1 MTAERRLTRFAGV
14 GRQGTLLSRKTPRE
28 AGRWWVVLGLVA
40 IGLVF
45 FGGQGDAGPGK
56 SGQAISGISIQRPTV
71 FTSIEGHTLFDTGGQ
86 AASGTRAD
94 ESSFQVDSLGQVESQ
109 APESPGDTETPHPGP
124 LPQGE
129 REIAPAERYGLW
141 VILPAAVAIVLAIV
155 TRQVLIALPL
165 GILTGA
171 VMVCALQGIRNP
183 FEVVAFSLQHYLFG
197 VLYPLNPANPDDLDQ
212 AYKHLQTLVFTLF
225 IGGMIGLIEAN
236 GGTRAMV
243 ARVTH
248 LMKTRRGGQVGSFGA
263 GLLVFFDDYANCLII
278 GPAMRPVFDKLR
290 ISREKL
296 AYIVD
301 STAAPVAS
309 LFIGTWLAAEIN
321 FLDTALATV
330 REATPA
336 FLAGMDGASA
346 FWGSIP
352 YRTYPILAIFMVFV
366 IAVSGRDFGSMRKA
380 EARAAGGGWEAAGR
394 AEETAADTRHWLLG
408 LLPVLMLIV
417 LTLGLLIKTGYAAC
431 RAEGLAL
438 DFGSWSGF
446 KVAIRNVFG
455 QADTYQALLYAG
467 LSCLVIA
474 LVTTLASRALSLARS
489 TEAITQGM
497 CRIFG
502 AQIIL
507 ILAWGLSSATTDLQL
522 GQVARDYLWDLERRQ
537 LFSAEF
543 LPLAIFLTA
552 AVVSFSTG
560 TSWGTMGILC
570 PTTVA
575 VAAHL
580 LGSLP
585 AEQALPLFYASVGAV
600 LGGAVFGDH
609 CSPIS
614 DTTVL
619 SAMASD
625 CPLEAHV
632 RTQLPYALVTA
643 VVGLVCTS
651 LLGYGLARWKPQL
664 HADYWNVYA
673 GTLLAAVLLGCIVF
687 LVGRRPVAVWRPEGT

>member
-1 MTAERRLTRFAGV
+1 MAEEVGEHDADPVGSGEEEGAGV
-14 GRQGTLLSRKTPRE
+14 AT
-28 AGRWWVVLGLVA
+28 
-40 IGLVF
+40 
-45 FGGQGDAGPGK
+45 GDDA
-56 SGQAISGISIQRPTV
+56 
-71 FTSIEGHTLFDTGGQ
+71 LD
-86 AASGTRAD
+86 SGTA
-94 ESSFQVDSLGQVESQ
+94 SSMSVVQNNG
-109 APESPGDTETPHPGP
+109 PSPGGKNA
-124 LPQGE
+124 
-129 REIAPAERYGLW
+129 IVSPAQRYGLW
-141 VILPAAVAIVLAIV
+141 VIAPAAVAIILAIV
-155 TRQVLIALPL
+155 TRQVLIALPV
-165 GILTGA
+165 GILAGA
-171 VMVCALQGIRNP
+171 VMVCLLKGIHNP
-183 FEVVAFSLQHYLFG
+183 FEVVAYSLQHYLFG
-197 VLYPLNPANPDDLDQ
+197 VLYPLNPTNPDDLDQ

-263 GLLVFFDDYANCLII
+263 GLLVFFDDYANCLIV

-301 STAAPVAS
+301 STAAADAS
-309 LFIGTWLAAEIN
+309 IAIGTWLAAEIN

-330 REATPA
+330 RDATPA
-336 FLAGMDGASA
+336 FLVGMDGASA

-352 YRTYPILAIFMVFV
+352 YRTYPILALFMVLV
-366 IAVSGRDFGSMRKA
+366 IAVTGRDFGSMREA
-380 EARAAGGGWEAAGR
+380 EARAAARGNEGAAETS
-394 AEETAADTRHWLLG
+394 EERAADTSHWLLG
-408 LLPVLMLIV
+408 LLPVLMLVI
-417 LTLGLLIKTGYAAC
+417 LTLGLLFKTGYAAC
-431 RAEGLAL
+431 QAKGLAL
-438 DFGSWSGF
+438 DFGSWGGF

-474 LVTTLASRALSLARS
+474 LVTTLVSRALTLARA
-489 TEAITQGM
+489 TEAISQGM

-502 AQIIL
+502 AQLIL
-507 ILAWGLSSATTDLQL
+507 ILAWGLSSATADLQL
-522 GQVARDYLWDLERRQ
+522 GQVARDFLWDLEQRK

-552 AVVSFSTG
+552 CVVSFSTG

-580 LGSLP
+580 LAPLP
-585 AEQALPLFYASVGAV
+585 PEQALPLFYASVGAV

-643 VVGLVCTS
+643 VVGMVCTN
-651 LLGYGLARWKPQL
+651 LLSYALARWSPQFS
-664 HADYWNVYA
+664 AEYWNVYV
-673 GTLLAAVLLGCIVF
+673 GTICAAVVLVIVVF
-687 LVGRRPVAVWRPEGT
+687 VVGRRPVAVAPAEST